1 MKLQK
6 IKYLLLVQDMER
18 ATAFYSKVFGLVP
31 ALLGEWWS
39 ELTFGDTIVALH
51 GGGDHSQRST
61 DLSLQVDNIVAAC
74 RIIRENGGVIYSE
87 PEKRE
92 GEPIVLATF
101 GDTEGNVV
109 MLTQWVGHDK

>member
-6 IKYLLLVQDMER
+6 IKYLILAQDMQR
-18 ATAFYSKVFGLVP
+18 AIKFYSAVFELVP
-31 ALLGEWWS
+31 TVESEWWS

-51 GGGDHSQRST
+51 GGGDGTRHTSDMSF
-61 DLSLQVDNIVAAC
+61 QVDNIVAAC
-74 RIIRENGGVIYSE
+74 RLIRENGGRIVSE

-101 GDTEGNVV
+101 ADTENNLL
-109 MLTQWVGHDK
+109 MLTQWVGHD